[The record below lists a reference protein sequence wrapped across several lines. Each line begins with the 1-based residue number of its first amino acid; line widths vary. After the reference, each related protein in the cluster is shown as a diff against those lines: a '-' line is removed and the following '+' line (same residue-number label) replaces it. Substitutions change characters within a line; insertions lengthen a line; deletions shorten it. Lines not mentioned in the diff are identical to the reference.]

1 MKQLAANQIWRRRK
15 VGRRRKLGEEEKMR
29 KEEVKNT
36 YSGEHSAALNSW
48 IRKKINFVSE
58 NPKMMLTKLQ
68 ML

>member
-1 MKQLAANQIWRRRK
+1 M
-15 VGRRRKLGEEEKMR
+15 GRRRKLGEEEKMR
-29 KEEVKNT
+29 KEEVKNP